1 MTLTCPLGH
10 TCESC
15 LWNIQMRGQHPQT
28 GQEID
33 QQKCAMQWIP
43 ILLIEVSRQ
52 THSAGAAIES
62 FRNEVVRGQEELE
75 ASLLEAANQP
85 PLISRD
91 KMV

>member
-1 MTLTCPLGH
+1 MTPTCPLGH
-10 TCESC
+10 TCDSC
-15 LWNIQMRGQHPQT
+15 LWNIQMGGQHPQT

-33 QQKCAMQWIP
+33 QKQCAVQWIP
-43 ILLIEVSRQ
+43 LLLIEVSRQ

-62 FRNEVVRGQEELE
+62 FRNEVVRGQDALEE
-75 ASLLEAANQP
+75 ALLDAANQP